1 MYICH
6 KIVKFEFI
14 SDVDRPFQII
24 SIWISNAGV
33 EVSDVQKCLEFK
45 TDASLTTPLHT
56 FFDEATF
63 TADASTK
70 DCTKT
75 GGGGLTGKYGLVV

>member
-14 SDVDRPFQII
+14 SDVDRPYQMIF
-24 SIWISNAGV
+24 IWISNTGV
-33 EVSDVQKCLEFK
+33 EVSDVQKCLGLNV
-45 TDASLTTPLHT
+45 DASVHTPLHT

-63 TADASTK
+63 EAKANTN
-70 DCTKT
+70 DCIKT